1 MRDYGPASVVRA
13 DDHGRAL
20 AGVSG
25 AHRRNVTDRLSF
37 PGNMWTLIVI
47 PCMRWAHG
55 LHGGYRSIPKR
66 FGYSSPGP
74 RLRRP
79 RRFGHSWPASH
90 S

>member
-37 PGNMWTLIVI
+37 PGSPWFPVLSMLSLESAAVASLALALALLI
-47 PCMRWAHG
+47 G
-55 LHGGYRSIPKR
+55 PKPTCQR
-66 FGYSSPGP
+66 LSGP
-74 RLRRP
+74 
-79 RRFGHSWPASH
+79 
-90 S
+90 